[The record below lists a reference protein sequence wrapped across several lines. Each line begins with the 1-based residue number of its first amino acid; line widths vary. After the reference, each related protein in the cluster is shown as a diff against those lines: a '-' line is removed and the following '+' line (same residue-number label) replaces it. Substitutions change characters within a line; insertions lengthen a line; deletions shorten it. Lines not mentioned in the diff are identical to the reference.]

1 MDSFSA
7 FELHISS
14 ELVVTVQAALFKYAE
29 KHWCLP
35 TAGGHNTAAIGKHLK
50 AYMGNEWDRKV

>member
-1 MDSFSA
+1 MPCTS
-7 FELHISS
+7 ELHISG
-14 ELVVTVQAALFKYAE
+14 EPVVNVQAAPLKFAE
-29 KHWCLP
+29 KHGCLP